1 MSLLHR
7 GDVVALPPSRTAK
20 GHEQKGRRYAV
31 VVQSD
36 AFDWLG
42 TVLVA
47 PTSTSAQPAI
57 FRPEITVQGRRTR
70 VLTDQLTTV
79 DRTRFGRSAD
89 RLSGEEIRELETSMS
104 RLLGLF

>member
-7 GDVVALPPSRTAK
+7 GEVVALPPPRGAK
-20 GHEQKGRRYAV
+20 GHEQKGKRYAV

-36 AFDWLG
+36 EFGWLG

-47 PTSTSAQPAI
+47 PTSTGAQSAI
-57 FRPEITVQGRRTR
+57 FRPEIMVGGKRTR

-79 DRTRFGRSAD
+79 DRSRLGRSAG
-89 RLSGEEIRELETSMS
+89 RLSGPEIQELETSMS

>member
-7 GDVVALPPSRTAK
+7 GDVVAVPPPRSAR

-36 AFDWLG
+36 EFAWLG

-57 FRPEITVQGRRTR
+57 FRPEITVRGTRTR

-79 DRTRFGRSAD
+79 DRSRFGRAAG
-89 RLSGEEIRELETSMS
+89 RLSGTELQELETSMS

>member
-7 GDVVALPPSRTAK
+7 GDVVALPPPRSAK

-36 AFDWLG
+36 EFDWLG

-57 FRPEITVQGRRTR
+57 FRPEITVRGTRTR

-79 DRTRFGRSAD
+79 DRSRAGRSAA
-89 RLSGEEIRELETSMS
+89 RLSGAEIQELETSMS

>member
-7 GDVVALPPSRTAK
+7 GDVVALPPPRSAK
-20 GHEQKGRRYAV
+20 GHEQKGRRYAI

-36 AFDWLG
+36 EFDWLG

-47 PTSTSAQPAI
+47 PTSTSAQAAI
-57 FRPEITVQGRRTR
+57 FRPEIIVRGTKTR
-70 VLTDQLTTV
+70 LLTDQLTTV
-79 DRTRFGRSAD
+79 DRSRFDRSVS
-89 RLSGEEIRELETSMS
+89 RLSGAEIEELETSMS

>member
-7 GDVVALPPSRTAK
+7 GDVVALPPPRGAK

-31 VVQSD
+31 VVQSA
-36 AFDWLG
+36 AFDWLA

-47 PTSTSAQPAI
+47 PTSTGAQPAI
-57 FRPEITVQGRRTR
+57 FRPEITVRGTRTR

-79 DRTRFGRSAD
+79 DRSRCGRSAG
-89 RLSGEEIRELETSMS
+89 RLSGAEIHELETAMS
-104 RLLGLF
+104 RLLGLV